1 MDVFNGEGHYEELL
15 FFKETAAIGEK
26 WAFFGID
33 NSNFILNSGSYFV
46 LEAGLLIYILAHYLI
61 NKLCVLFSKAVA
73 ARKVGMFVHIDG
85 YW

>member
-1 MDVFNGEGHYEELL
+1 MDIFNGEGYYEELL
-15 FFKETAAIGEK
+15 SFKETAAIGEK

-46 LEAGLLIYILAHYLI
+46 IEGGLLIYILVLYLI
-61 NKLCVLFSKAVA
+61 NELCVLFRKSLV
-73 ARKVGMFVHIDG
+73 ARKIGMFVHIDG